1 MDIYLILLHVR
12 FVLILMTQTPE
23 AIVLPKAIRLQ
34 LIQNTSKQW
43 NKYNLKAMETLLSD
57 EFKNIYSTLPLF
69 LERGLKK
76 YQAVIKVSK
85 TRYIGSNLPTNV
97 DVTKPVGEFQKSME
111 VNTKTFGST

>member
-1 MDIYLILLHVR
+1 MDIHVILLRVK

-57 EFKNIYSTLPLF
+57 EFKNIYLTKVHSMSLF

-85 TRYIGSNLPTNV
+85 TRYIG
-97 DVTKPVGEFQKSME
+97 
-111 VNTKTFGST
+111 